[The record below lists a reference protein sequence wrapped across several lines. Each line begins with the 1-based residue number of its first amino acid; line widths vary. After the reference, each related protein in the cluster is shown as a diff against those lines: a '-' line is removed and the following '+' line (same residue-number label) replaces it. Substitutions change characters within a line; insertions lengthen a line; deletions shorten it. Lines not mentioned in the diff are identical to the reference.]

1 MQKERILIIEDDS
14 VFLKSLSDY
23 LKHSGFRV
31 LEATLGAVGLQKS
44 ITEEP
49 DIILLDWM
57 LPDCGGPE
65 LCEDLRNCGFIKPIV
80 LFTAREDQDSQVH
93 GLNCGADAYWVKP
106 VTNRIVLARIEAL
119 ARRLRAQSLDG
130 DTFHRGNWR
139 VDDKTKTIYHKEQ
152 CLEFSFKEFG
162 ILRLLI
168 IADEKPISRK
178 NLLTTVW
185 GFSSIPSTRTVDNYV
200 VALRKKLQD
209 YFGDMYEIKSVHRI
223 GYRMACKDL
232 KRSTQ

>member
-1 MQKERILIIEDDS
+1 M
-14 VFLKSLSDY
+14 
-23 LKHSGFRV
+23 
-31 LEATLGAVGLQKS
+31 
-44 ITEEP
+44 
-49 DIILLDWM
+49 
-57 LPDCGGPE
+57 
-65 LCEDLRNCGFIKPIV
+65 
-80 LFTAREDQDSQVH
+80 
-93 GLNCGADAYWVKP
+93 
-106 VTNRIVLARIEAL
+106 
-119 ARRLRAQSLDG
+119 
-130 DTFHRGNWR
+130 
-139 VDDKTKTIYHKEQ
+139 DDKTKTIYHKEQ
-152 CLEFSFKEFG
+152 CLELSFKEFG

-200 VALRKKLQD
+200 VVLRKKLQD